1 MSIQNLGPYHPVVV
15 HFAIGLLA
23 AGVVLRWLSFT
34 KRLPFAGGAALSL
47 ILAGG
52 LAAMVAVESGQA
64 AHGPVERIPGAADA
78 VGDHEEWGEWTRT
91 VFLVVAGVEAIAL
104 LLGRWGKERYALL
117 ASGILGLGGL
127 FCLYQASS
135 YGGRLV
141 YSFAGG
147 VGIRSG
153 DPADVGR
160 LLLAGLYNQIL
171 ADRKAGRPAD
181 AVRLAEEAA
190 RRFPGDPA
198 VQIMAAESKLLDGHD
213 PTGALDVLGRLVV
226 PPSNRRLRLQ
236 HGFLLADALEAA
248 GQKEGASRSAVP
260 ARGLPGQRAAQKEAA
275 DSVVFPIPRR
285 HDLRTASRSCAR
297 G

>member
-1 MSIQNLGPYHPVVV
+1 MSGLTDLGPYHPIVV

-34 KRLPFAGGAALSL
+34 GRLAFAGGAALCL
-47 ILAGG
+47 ILAGA
-52 LAAMVAVESGQA
+52 LAALVAVESGQA
-64 AHGPVERIPGAADA
+64 AHGPVERMPGAAEA
-78 VGDHEEWGEWTRT
+78 VVDHEDWGVLTRT
-91 VFLVVAGVEAIAL
+91 MFLSVAGVEVIAL

-127 FCLYQASS
+127 FCLYEASS

-141 YSFAGG
+141 YSYAGG
-147 VGIRSG
+147 VGIRTG

-171 ADRKAGRPAD
+171 VDRKAGRSAD

-190 RRFPGDPA
+190 RRFPGDPG

-213 PTGALDVLGRLVV
+213 PAAALDALGRLVV
-226 PPSNRRLRLQ
+226 PSSNRRLRLQ
-236 HGFLLADALEAA
+236 QGFLLADALQAA
-248 GQKEGASRSAVP
+248 GQKEGA
-260 ARGLPGQRAAQKEAA
+260 RAALQSLLA
-275 DSVVFPIPRR
+275 DFPNSERLKKRLQAP
-285 HDLRTASRSCAR
+285 
-297 G
+297 

>member
-1 MSIQNLGPYHPVVV
+1 MSGLTDLGPYHPIVV

-34 KRLPFAGGAALSL
+34 GRLAFAGGAALSL
-47 ILAGG
+47 ILAGA
-52 LAAMVAVESGQA
+52 LAAFVAVESGQA
-64 AHGPVERIPGAADA
+64 AHGPVERMPGAADA
-78 VGDHEEWGEWTRT
+78 VVDHEGWGVLTRT
-91 VFLVVAGVEAIAL
+91 MFLSVAGVEVIAL

-127 FCLYQASS
+127 FCLYEASS

-141 YSFAGG
+141 YSYAGG
-147 VGIRSG
+147 VGIRTG

-171 ADRKAGRPAD
+171 VDRKAGRSAD

-190 RRFPGDPA
+190 RRFPGDPG

-213 PTGALDVLGRLVV
+213 PAAALDALGRLVV
-226 PPSNRRLRLQ
+226 PSSNRRLRLQ
-236 HGFLLADALEAA
+236 QGFLLADALEAA
-248 GQKEGASRSAVP
+248 GQKEGA
-260 ARGLPGQRAAQKEAA
+260 RATLQSLLA
-275 DSVVFPIPRR
+275 DFPDSERLKKRLQAP
-285 HDLRTASRSCAR
+285 
-297 G
+297 